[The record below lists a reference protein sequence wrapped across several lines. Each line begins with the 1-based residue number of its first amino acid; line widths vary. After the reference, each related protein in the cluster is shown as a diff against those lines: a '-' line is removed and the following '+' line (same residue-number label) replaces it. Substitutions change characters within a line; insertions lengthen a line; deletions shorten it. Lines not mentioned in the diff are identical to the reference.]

1 MAQTVI
7 SRGFGLL
14 QRIITRG
21 FFSGAPPSP
30 DCFLAFEGLIQD
42 TAGFQGLINDDPV
55 AVNGLIND
63 DPVATIGLLHPQV
76 AFEGPL
82 TDKAGF
88 EGPLTDSEGFE
99 GELCDC

>member
-30 DCFLAFEGLIQD
+30 DCFLAFEGPISD
-42 TAGFQGLINDDPV
+42 TAGFQGAINDDPVAVVGLINDDPV
-55 AVNGLIND
+55 AVLG
-63 DPVATIGLLHPQV
+63 TIFPNK

-82 TDKAGF
+82 TDRAGF
-88 EGPLTDSEGFE
+88 EGKVTDSEGFE
-99 GELCDC
+99 GDVCDC